1 MDRQRKLQ
9 DYFYPHVP
17 EGQGKP
23 GNFQITDAKGVGEF
37 VFYSEGAGHSHH
49 SVFLFRTRLCKQL
62 LNAY

>member
-37 VFYSEGAGHSHH
+37 VFYSEGAGHSLQALQTT
-49 SVFLFRTRLCKQL
+49 VKCL
-62 LNAY
+62 LE